1 MASNMHNTRLLRFLL
16 VVSIVVLTI
25 FIYASYS
32 STQTL
37 APPPMRN
44 SAAMASS
51 LMAFSMANKSN
62 SISSIA
68 SGGGDSGISNNIVD
82 VLEPASAN
90 VKNNRAAPSFIR
102 YENLPSASHG
112 NDQIVIKKL
121 PHHRVPTIDEN
132 AIDGD
137 GNPGAGTD
145 GAGTAS
151 GGDAGGAGA
160 GVDDLTLGVGGG
172 IGGDDTALDHFNNQN
187 NDLLQEEQYVQAVD
201 NNLVNINN
209 SIASAGTGT
218 GGAAAV
224 DNKQQQSPEVQK
236 AQQQQNKISDSD
248 VLIPTSNLQKF
259 IESADKILKNISSQ
273 HPVMANVDAI
283 NKSPDKYYLPL
294 DPNNED
300 NELLDDNDEA
310 QQPSVIMTIKGGG
323 AGSTGDIL
331 SSLTKNN
338 NNSNKNETPKAPPSP
353 PQQSQKTEASK
364 QPPHAS
370 AAASSSS
377 SAVAGPP
384 QQAVVTPKQPAHTSD
399 PTQGIP
405 TQQIYEPGHMNEEI
419 DIEQICP
426 NKGDKLKLLI
436 LITSAQ
442 THTEARLAIRQTWG
456 HFGTR
461 RDVSTAFILG
471 RTTNATINEALTQE
485 NMIYGDLIR
494 GHFID
499 SYNNLTLKTLSSLEW
514 VDNHCPKAKY
524 ILKTDD
530 DMFINVP
537 KLLQFLDSHSKDKRV
552 IYGRLAKKWK
562 PIRNKKSKY
571 YISTGQFSA
580 AVFPPFTTGP
590 AYVLTSDIVHELYV
604 RSLHQV
610 YLKLEDVFTTGI
622 VAQQLG
628 IKRVHVNEFLNRRI
642 AFNPCNIRKSISV
655 HMIKANE
662 QFDLWKKLL
671 DQTTKCK

>member
-1 MASNMHNTRLLRFLL
+1 MASSMHNTRLLRFLI
-16 VVSIVVLTI
+16 VVTIVVLTI

-37 APPPMRN
+37 SPPPMRN
-44 SAAMASS
+44 PAVAS
-51 LMAFSMANKSN
+51 LVAFSMTNNRSGNSN
-62 SISSIA
+62 IEGAMEPSALNSLSS
-68 SGGGDSGISNNIVD
+68 SD
-82 VLEPASAN
+82 VLHNKASSN
-90 VKNNRAAPSFIR
+90 VKNSRAVMLTHYS
-102 YENLPSASHG
+102 NLPPGGGGGISHG
-112 NDQIVIKKL
+112 SDAILIKKL
-121 PHHRVPTIDEN
+121 SHHREPTIDEN
-132 AIDGD
+132 AIDG
-137 GNPGAGTD
+137 
-145 GAGTAS
+145 
-151 GGDAGGAGA
+151 GGDETA
-160 GVDDLTLGVGGG
+160 VGGG
-172 IGGDDTALDHFNNQN
+172 AMTDDLVGDDTALEHFNNNN
-187 NDLLQEEQYVQAVD
+187 NDLLQEEQYVQSVD

-209 SIASAGTGT
+209 SVSSVGTGVASGT
-218 GGAAAV
+218 GEV
-224 DNKQQQSPEVQK
+224 KQQKSSEDLKQQSHSNNPH
-236 AQQQQNKISDSD
+236 QQQNQQQPSQSNNNNLNKIPDSD

-259 IESADKILKNISSQ
+259 IESADKILKNITNQQQLAVTSDTKT
-273 HPVMANVDAI
+273 PE
-283 NKSPDKYYLPL
+283 KFYLPL
-294 DPNNED
+294 DPSNDD
-300 NELLDDNDEA
+300 NDILDDNDEA
-310 QQPSVIMTIKGGG
+310 LPPSVIMTIKGG
-323 AGSTGDIL
+323 AGSSGIL
-331 SSLTKNN
+331 NIKNN
-338 NNSNKNETPKAPPSP
+338 EDKQQQSP
-353 PQQSQKTEASK
+353 PQQQQQQQQALT
-364 QPPHAS
+364 
-370 AAASSSS
+370 AAK
-377 SAVAGPP
+377 AVAPAP
-384 QQAVVTPKQPAHTSD
+384 ANIAKSTPTTKKVPKVQTD

-426 NKGDKLKLLI
+426 NKGNKLKLLI

-461 RDVSTAFILG
+461 RDVSTAFVLG
-471 RTTNATINEALTQE
+471 RTTNATISEALTQE

-514 VDNHCPKAKY
+514 VDQHCPKTKY

-537 KLLQFLDSHSKDKRV
+537 KLLQFLDAHSKDKRV

-571 YISTGQFSA
+571 YISTGQFNA

-590 AYVLTSDIVHELYV
+590 AYVLTSDIVHELYQK
-604 RSLHQV
+604 SLEQV

-622 VAQQLG
+622 VAQLLG

>member
-1 MASNMHNTRLLRFLL
+1 MCVLIKTNPLFL
-16 VVSIVVLTI
+16 SI
-25 FIYASYS
+25 
-32 STQTL
+32 L
-37 APPPMRN
+37 AP
-44 SAAMASS
+44 
-51 LMAFSMANKSN
+51 
-62 SISSIA
+62 
-68 SGGGDSGISNNIVD
+68 
-82 VLEPASAN
+82 
-90 VKNNRAAPSFIR
+90 
-102 YENLPSASHG
+102 
-112 NDQIVIKKL
+112 
-121 PHHRVPTIDEN
+121 
-132 AIDGD
+132 
-137 GNPGAGTD
+137 
-145 GAGTAS
+145 
-151 GGDAGGAGA
+151 
-160 GVDDLTLGVGGG
+160 DD
-172 IGGDDTALDHFNNQN
+172 
-187 NDLLQEEQYVQAVD
+187 
-201 NNLVNINN
+201 
-209 SIASAGTGT
+209 
-218 GGAAAV
+218 
-224 DNKQQQSPEVQK
+224 
-236 AQQQQNKISDSD
+236 
-248 VLIPTSNLQKF
+248 
-259 IESADKILKNISSQ
+259 
-273 HPVMANVDAI
+273 
-283 NKSPDKYYLPL
+283 
-294 DPNNED
+294 
-300 NELLDDNDEA
+300 DDNDEA
-310 QQPSVIMTIKGGG
+310 LPPSVIMTIKG
-323 AGSTGDIL
+323 AG
-331 SSLTKNN
+331 SSLTNN
-338 NNSNKNETPKAPPSP
+338 DDDSIKPPS
-353 PQQSQKTEASK
+353 ESK
-364 QPPHAS
+364 QPQQPQS
-370 AAASSSS
+370 QPSSSS
-377 SAVAGPP
+377 SVAAAPKPP
-384 QQAVVTPKQPAHTSD
+384 GNSAKITPTTKKVIKVQQSAD

-426 NKGDKLKLLI
+426 NKGNKLKLLI

-471 RTTNATINEALTQE
+471 RTTNKTINDALTQE

-514 VDNHCPKAKY
+514 VDSYCPKTKY

-537 KLLQFLDSHSKDKRV
+537 KLLQFLDAHSKDKRV

-580 AVFPPFTTGP
+580 SIFPPFTTGP
-590 AYVLTSDIVHELYV
+590 AYVFTSDIVHELYV
-604 RSLHQV
+604 RSLHEV

>member
-1 MASNMHNTRLLRFLL
+1 MASNMHNTRLLRFLI

-44 SAAMASS
+44 TAMASM
-51 LMAFSMANKSN
+51 MAYSMANKS
-62 SISSIA
+62 SISNA
-68 SGGGDSGISNNIVD
+68 SGGGTGSNSD
-82 VLEPASAN
+82 LLEPASAN
-90 VKNNRAAPSFIR
+90 VKNNRAAPPFIR
-102 YENLPSASHG
+102 YENLPVSGGGGSGSSHG
-112 NDQIVIKKL
+112 NEMLAIKKL
-121 PHHRVPTIDEN
+121 PHHREPTIDEN
-132 AIDGD
+132 AIDG
-137 GNPGAGTD
+137 GGIGPGTD
-145 GAGTAS
+145 GGGTL
-151 GGDAGGAGA
+151 GAGG
-160 GVDDLTLGVGGG
+160 GVDTAAGGG
-172 IGGDDTALDHFNNQN
+172 NTGGGEDMALDDTAFNNQN
-187 NDLLQEEQYVQAVD
+187 NDLLQEEQYVQSVD
-201 NNLVNINN
+201 NNLGNINN
-209 SIASAGTGT
+209 SAASAGTGA
-218 GGAAAV
+218 GGDV
-224 DNKQQQSPEVQK
+224 KQQQQQSPQT
-236 AQQQQNKISDSD
+236 ADAPQSQQQQQQAQQNKISDSD

-273 HPVMANVDAI
+273 HPVMATVDTI
-283 NKSPDKYYLPL
+283 NKSPDKFYLPL
-294 DPNNED
+294 DPNNDD

-310 QQPSVIMTIKGGG
+310 LPPSVIMTIKGG
-323 AGSTGDIL
+323 AGSSGDIL
-331 SSLTKNN
+331 SNINKNN
-338 NNSNKNETPKAPPSP
+338 DNNKNEAPKQAP
-353 PQQSQKTEASK
+353 
-364 QPPHAS
+364 
-370 AAASSSS
+370 AAASSSVAAAAAVAAPS
-377 SAVAGPP
+377 SAAAAAASSAKATPTTKKVATKV
-384 QQAVVTPKQPAHTSD
+384 QAD

-426 NKGDKLKLLI
+426 NKGEKLKLLI

-471 RTTNATINEALTQE
+471 RTTNATVSEALTQE

-537 KLLQFLDSHSKDKRV
+537 KLLQFLDAHAKDKRV

-571 YISTGQFSA
+571 YISTGQFNA

>member
-1 MASNMHNTRLLRFLL
+1 MASNMHNTRLLRFLI

-44 SAAMASS
+44 TAMAS
-51 LMAFSMANKSN
+51 LMAFSMANKS
-62 SISSIA
+62 SSGAGSIA
-68 SGGGDSGISNNIVD
+68 DA
-82 VLEPASAN
+82 LEPVASAN
-90 VKNNRAAPSFIR
+90 VKNNRAAPPYIR
-102 YENLPSASHG
+102 YENLPSAGGGGGSHG
-112 NDQIVIKKL
+112 NDVVVIKKL
-121 PHHRVPTIDEN
+121 THHREPTIDEN
-132 AIDGD
+132 AIDGGGSD
-137 GNPGAGTD
+137 GPDTDVGAAGETGT
-145 GAGTAS
+145 
-151 GGDAGGAGA
+151 GGAE
-160 GVDDLTLGVGGG
+160 DLALGVGGG
-172 IGGDDTALDHFNNQN
+172 VGDDTALDHFNNQN
-187 NDLLQEEQYVQAVD
+187 NDLMQEEQYVQVVE

-209 SIASAGTGT
+209 SAASAGSGT
-218 GGAAAV
+218 GAGEM
-224 DNKQQQSPEVQK
+224 KQQQQQQQQSPEG
-236 AQQQQNKISDSD
+236 QQSQQQQQQQAQQNKISDSD

-273 HPVMANVDAI
+273 HHVVATADTI

-294 DPNNED
+294 DPNNDD
-300 NELLDDNDEA
+300 NEILDDNDEA
-310 QQPSVIMTIKGGG
+310 QQPSVIMTIKGG
-323 AGSTGDIL
+323 AGDIL
-331 SSLTKNN
+331 SNINNKDSEKIADDNKNN
-338 NNSNKNETPKAPPSP
+338 NKNEA
-353 PQQSQKTEASK
+353 AK
-364 QPPHAS
+364 QVAS
-370 AAASSSS
+370 AAISSASAAGAGAAPSSASSAKTTATTKKAATKVQ
-377 SAVAGPP
+377 SA
-384 QQAVVTPKQPAHTSD
+384 D

-537 KLLQFLDSHSKDKRV
+537 KLLQFLDAHAKDKRV

-571 YISTGQFSA
+571 YISTGQFNA